1 MRQTGT
7 TPSVGPSLLITCR
20 YTPRIPPMAHSLRQA
35 HRPPETPPHP
45 GTLTSNSS
53 PATQTELAKDTTPN
67 ITSPLLA
74 RVGTLQPKFFGL
86 AEAVGCCASRSGWRI
101 DPGPEERPKINCGVR
116 LRCCHP
122 FLKRAA
128 SGILS
133 PIPRQ
138 FGECLVTDQVAE
150 RLERHRTTY
159 VNGIEEVRLAGVDH
173 GDLPKVVV
181 ILEALVCPVQSV
193 IGLAA
198 AGLFGNSPLGPGRVS
213 LVRKDVVPLPH
224 GYVVA
229 KPHMG

>member
-1 MRQTGT
+1 MQAADLSLTAKAKQRQHARNCRPFAVQARVERCLRKRQSGSNIGDCEVWGCATNRPT
-7 TPSVGPSLLITCR
+7 TASRCANRLLRPWTQVG
-20 YTPRIPPMAHSLRQA
+20 LRRRA
-35 HRPPETPPHP
+35 P
-45 GTLTSNSS
+45 SNSS

-133 PIPRQ
+133 PILRQ
-138 FGECLVTDQVAE
+138 LEECIVTDHIA
-150 RLERHRTTY
+150 
-159 VNGIEEVRLAGVDH
+159 
-173 GDLPKVVV
+173 
-181 ILEALVCPVQSV
+181 
-193 IGLAA
+193 
-198 AGLFGNSPLGPGRVS
+198 
-213 LVRKDVVPLPH
+213 
-224 GYVVA
+224 
-229 KPHMG
+229 